1 MSSFMSHGPLGAPGV
16 PDAEGM
22 GILLGES
29 RWKPMPPSDVS
40 PFLSPFYCSRE
51 SLALR
56 GTVAEQGLMG

>member
-1 MSSFMSHGPLGAPGV
+1 M
-16 PDAEGM
+16 PDAGGM

-29 RWKPMPPSDVS
+29 RWKPMPPSDVFPS
-40 PFLSPFYCSRE
+40 FPPFHCSRE